1 MDDWCKQYVHFI
13 VECHG
18 ALLPKSA
25 NASQTTHVSSHWIR
39 SCLEVYQ
46 TYLKQ
51 MIFFFQILYF
61 YFFTILNFLV
71 VNKINLYA
79 NFSLWESLRQH

>member
-1 MDDWCKQYVHFI
+1 MDDWCKQNVHFV

-18 ALLPKSA
+18 ALLPKSV

-46 TYLKQ
+46 TDPKIHFL
-51 MIFFFQILYF
+51 FF
-61 YFFTILNFLV
+61 
-71 VNKINLYA
+71 
-79 NFSLWESLRQH
+79 